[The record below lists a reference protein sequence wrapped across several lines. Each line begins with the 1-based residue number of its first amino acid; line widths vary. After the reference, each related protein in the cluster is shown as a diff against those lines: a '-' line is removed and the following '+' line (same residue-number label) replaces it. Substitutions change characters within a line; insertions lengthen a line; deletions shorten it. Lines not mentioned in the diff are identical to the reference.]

1 MLLRPGRVLFGCLL
15 PCLLLGQAAG
25 QTSGENRALRPQQD
39 SSAPVPGEQRV
50 ALVIG
55 NGAYR
60 ESPLRNPVNDAKAMA
75 SALRACGFQVDLILD
90 AGRKQML
97 DAVRGFGQKLGAGG
111 VGLFYYA
118 GHGMAVRGANYLIPV
133 GADIATEEDVQ
144 SEGLD
149 ANTVVARM
157 DTAKNRLNLLIL
169 DACRNNPFARS
180 FRGGSRGLAQMEA
193 PSGTF
198 IAFATAPGATAAD
211 GDGAN
216 GLYTQQLLKTLREPG
231 LKVEEVFKK
240 VRIGVKQ
247 ASHDQQVPWD
257 SSSLTGDFYF
267 QPGTAPVPADPG
279 PRVQDDRARGMFEK
293 GLAYH
298 RGQGLPRNDSEALLQ
313 FLQAADLGYAPA
325 MAYLGRMYTF
335 GWGTPVQVR
344 KALEYFQKA
353 AEAGDPL
360 GQNGMGFMYL
370 RGVPEAGIE
379 KDPRQAFRW
388 FQLAAEQ
395 GLGIAL
401 KNVADA
407 YRLGQ
412 GVTPD
417 QGRAVLYARRAQ
429 EALVK
434 AADSGDVD
442 AMAWLAN
449 LLETGPEA
457 ARDLDLAAS
466 WYRKAAEQ
474 GDAMAQRSLS
484 LMFLAGRGVAKDEA
498 QAATWMRR
506 AAEQGN
512 AQAQNDL
519 GAMCAKGLGLAKS
532 EEQAVLWYRQAAEQG
547 EVHAQYNL
555 GTMLAGGR
563 GVAKSEEQ
571 AALWFRKA
579 AEQGLADAQNN
590 LGVLCQSGRGV
601 AKDEAQA
608 VAWYR
613 KAAEQGHMYAQNNLG
628 AMYKTGRGVAADD
641 GLAVIWYRKSAE
653 QGYLQAQYNL
663 GWCCAHGVGTPK
675 DLEQAAVW
683 LKKSADQGNDAAVQ
697 ELKKL
702 GR

>member
-1 MLLRPGRVLFGCLL
+1 L
-15 PCLLLGQAAG
+15 PCLLLGQTAG
-25 QTSGENRALRPQQD
+25 QKPGEDRTLRPQQD
-39 SSAPVPGEQRV
+39 SGGPVLGEQRI

-60 ESPLRNPVNDAKAMA
+60 DSPLRNPVNDAKAMA
-75 SALRACGFQVDLILD
+75 SALRDCGFQVDLILD

-97 DAVRGFGQKLGAGG
+97 DAVRTFGQRLTSGG

-149 ANTVVARM
+149 ANTVLARM

-180 FRGGSRGLAQMEA
+180 FRSASRGLAQMEA

-198 IAFATAPGATAAD
+198 IAFATAPGSTAAD
-211 GDGAN
+211 GEGVN

-267 QPGTAPVPADPG
+267 QAGAASPSLSQPPRAPDG
-279 PRVQDDRARGMFEK
+279 RAQGLFEK
-293 GLAYH
+293 GMAYH
-298 RGQGLPRNDSEALLQ
+298 FGRGLPRNDGEALLQ
-313 FLQAADLGYAPA
+313 LLQAADLGHGPA
-325 MAYLGRMYTF
+325 MAYLGRMYNY
-335 GWGTPVQVR
+335 GWGTPINVR

-353 AEAGDPL
+353 ADAGDPL
-360 GQNGMGFMYL
+360 GQNGMGFMRL
-370 RGVPEAGIE
+370 RGLPEAGIE
-379 KDPRQAFRW
+379 QDPREAFRW

-395 GLGIAL
+395 GLGLAL

-412 GVTPD
+412 GVAPD

-434 AADSGDVD
+434 AADSGDLD
-442 AMAWLAN
+442 AMGWLAN

-457 ARDLDLAAS
+457 TRDPELAAS
-466 WYRKAAEQ
+466 WYRKAADQ
-474 GDAMAQRSLS
+474 GDPVAQHNLG
-484 LMFLAGRGVAKDEA
+484 LMFLAGRGVPKDEA
-498 QAATWMRR
+498 QASAWMRK
-506 AAEQGN
+506 AAERGD
-512 AQAQNDL
+512 ASAQNDL
-519 GAMCAKGLGLAKS
+519 GALYAKGLGVAKS

-547 EVHAQYNL
+547 DAHAQNNL
-555 GTMLAGGR
+555 GFMLAEGH
-563 GVAKSEEQ
+563 GVAKSDEQ

-579 AEQGLADAQNN
+579 AEQGLGDAQNN
-590 LGVLCQSGRGV
+590 LGMICQSGRGV

-613 KAAEQGHMYAQNNLG
+613 KAAEQGHALAQNNLG

-641 GLAVIWYRKSAE
+641 AQALSWYRKSAE
-653 QGYLQAQYNL
+653 LGCMYAQYNL

-675 DLEQAAVW
+675 DLDQAAVW
-683 LKKSADQGNDAAVQ
+683 LKKAADQGYEAAAK
-697 ELKKL
+697 ELKAL